1 MTGDQI
7 HYEQLAQDALRSVIG
22 TVLTRV
28 EKTGKLPGEHHFF
41 IAFDTQADGV
51 NISKRLKEQ
60 YPEEM
65 TIVMQHQFWDLR
77 VEEEFFEVRLSF
89 NNVPELL
96 VVPYS
101 AIRVFFDPS
110 VPYGLQF
117 GSENSANENSGSL
130 DLVQPEIVTN
140 VPAEPARS
148 LVPETGSSKV
158 ESDPEPEIKPE
169 PEQDQNKEESSQ
181 TSADIVELDT
191 FRKK

>member
-22 TVLTRV
+22 TVLARV

-51 NISKRLKEQ
+51 IISKRLKEQ

-65 TIVMQHQFWDLR
+65 TIVLQHQFWDLN
-77 VEEEFFEVRLSF
+77 VEEDFFEVRLSF

-96 VVPYS
+96 VVPYT

-117 GSENSANENSGSL
+117 GSDSSPGQTTGAL

-140 VPAEPARS
+140 VPAEPAVKPPVQEKDS
-148 LVPETGSSKV
+148 KKSET
-158 ESDPEPEIKPE
+158 DPEK
-169 PEQDQNKEESSQ
+169 EQDEDETSK